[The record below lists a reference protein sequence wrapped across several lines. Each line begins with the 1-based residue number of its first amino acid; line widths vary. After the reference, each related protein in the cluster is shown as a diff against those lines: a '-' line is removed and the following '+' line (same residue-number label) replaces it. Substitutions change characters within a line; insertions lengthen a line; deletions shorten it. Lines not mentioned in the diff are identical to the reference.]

1 GTQKIVFVVAEICFY
16 TIALKEAVVK
26 TLQKQYPDDHYSD
39 ANVLLTA
46 QHTHS
51 GVGGYSHHILYN
63 LCVPGFQQKNF
74 DTIVKGTMEAI
85 VMANNN
91 MQTAWMMPL
100 CCKRIG

>member
-1 GTQKIVFVVAEICFY
+1 
-16 TIALKEAVVK
+16 
-26 TLQKQYPDDHYSD
+26 
-39 ANVLLTA
+39 
-46 QHTHS
+46 
-51 GVGGYSHHILYN
+51 